1 VIRQRRAGKSGPPRK
16 NLGDARLSCSIA
28 TTYVQLFDSLSTITV
43 GSPVEATVILTV
55 VVL

>member
-16 NLGDARLSCSIA
+16 NFGDARLSCSIG
-28 TTYVQLFDSLSTITV
+28 TTYVQLLDSLSTITV